1 MGRNLR
7 KNERNAEE
15 ILVFNLLKPGECAGF
30 LKGNQ
35 MKKVGGGFTLIEL
48 MIVVAIIGI
57 LAAIAIPAY
66 QSYTVRARVSE
77 GLIAIGPVKVLV
89 SENISAGQSSL
100 SAGFSFAGSTKN
112 VSLISIDGT
121 NGVITLNM
129 TPTGKSVSV
138 TLTPQVNGAGVTAG
152 TIPSGATVAWRCL
165 ASSGSEGYVPQEC
178 R

>member
-1 MGRNLR
+1 
-7 KNERNAEE
+7 
-15 ILVFNLLKPGECAGF
+15 
-30 LKGNQ
+30 
-35 MKKVGGGFTLIEL
+35 MKKVGSGFTLIEL

-77 GLIAIGPVKVLV
+77 GLTAIGPVKVLV
-89 SENISAGQSSL
+89 SENIASGQSAL
-100 SAGFSFAGSTKN
+100 SAGFSFTGSTKN
-112 VSLISIDGT
+112 VGSISINDT

-138 TLTPQVNGAGVTAG
+138 TMTPQVNGVGITAG
-152 TIPSGATVAWRCL
+152 TIPSGSAVTWRCQ
-165 ASSGSEGYVPQEC
+165 AAAGSEAYVPQEC